1 MPDSVGNSP
10 HPANWLQPAPSGLDI
25 PIHITKFPTAGASSK
40 EDRRLPLRAIIAAL
54 RDTRADS
61 KAALPW
67 LKLAAFGDI
76 RTPRNSLRHD
86 ANVLSI
92 HGIEGDYDGES
103 ITLERARQVLEQA
116 GVAAI
121 LYTSPSHT
129 PQAPRWRVLC
139 PTSVAM
145 PPSERARL
153 LARINGLF
161 VGALSRESW
170 TLSQSYYYG
179 AVGSAPHHT
188 VIAVEGRA
196 IDLADDLDAG
206 AVGKP
211 EAPKPDPAPYTYQ
224 PVSLSDGTASRYGRR
239 ALENECSA
247 IVNAPDGGKHH
258 AVNKAAYSIG
268 GLVSAGE
275 IDEGYAWASLSDALG
290 AIRAR
295 CEDYAAAERTLK
307 QAFEDG
313 KAARRSVPEPTTAF
327 DASALGMF
335 QPRPAGENSPGRTER
350 GTSAGEAEGSG
361 AKAAPGENSPPPDVF
376 HTFGIEDII
385 TMPPPVWLVEG
396 VITTDGV
403 GGIYGP
409 PGSLKSFLALGMA
422 LSVAYGMP
430 WLGRPT
436 VQTGVL
442 YVAAEGV
449 RGLGRRIR
457 AWQRKHKVENVDAP
471 FRLLATTVNLTD
483 PAQTAKLIRTAIAAA
498 ALEGCHIGLVI
509 IDTVARAM
517 AGADENSAQDM
528 GRFINGCDAIKQ
540 TVGCAVLGIHH
551 SGKDKDRGARGS
563 SAFLGAMDM
572 LARIERSE
580 TSNTVTMTIEKQKDD
595 EEGAPITL
603 EVQKIDVSTTIKPE
617 TSLVLVLPSITAGPE
632 KPDDREARLHLLA
645 QCANALGPD
654 GVLTINRLAEAI
666 GTPGGR
672 AREAIK
678 AAIPLAPDCAE
689 VTSIDGI
696 CRLWRARQG
705 EGATAAFIVRRKDM

>member
-1 MPDSVGNSP
+1 MPDSVGTGPTLTSFTSP
-10 HPANWLQPAPSGLDI
+10 EPSGLDI
-25 PIHITKFPTAGASSK
+25 PIVITKFPTAAAS
-40 EDRRLPLRAIIAAL
+40 DRTEHRLRLRAILPAL
-54 RDTRADS
+54 RDTRAAA

-67 LKLAAFGDI
+67 LKLASFGDQ
-76 RTPRNSLRHD
+76 RTDRGSLRSD
-86 ANVLSI
+86 RNLLTI
-92 HGIEGDYDGES
+92 HGVEGDYDGEQ
-103 ITLERARQVLEQA
+103 ITLDRARRVLEQA
-116 GVAAI
+116 GLAAI

-139 PTSVAM
+139 PTSVSL
-145 PPSERARL
+145 PPADRARL
-153 LARINGLF
+153 LARLNGLF

-179 AVGSAPHHT
+179 AVGEAPHHA
-188 VIAVEGRA
+188 VIAIDGRP
-196 IDLADDLDAG
+196 IDMAADLDAG
-206 AVGKP
+206 AISKP
-211 EAPKPDPAPYTYQ
+211 GPPKPDPVAYTYQ
-224 PVSLSDGTASRYGRR
+224 PQTLGDGIASPYARR
-239 ALENECSA
+239 ALENECHA
-247 IVNAPDGGKHH
+247 IASAPDGGKHH
-258 AVNKAAYSIG
+258 ALNKAAYSIG

-275 IDEGYAWASLSDALG
+275 IDEGYAFGSLSDALS
-290 AIRAR
+290 AIRSR
-295 CEDYAAAERTLK
+295 CEDFAAAERTLR
-307 QAFEDG
+307 QGFEDG
-313 KAARRSVPEPTTAF
+313 KAARRTVPEAAPAF
-327 DASALGMF
+327 DPTGLGIF
-335 QPRPAGENSPGRTER
+335 QQRAVAGQPDNKSVELVS
-350 GTSAGEAEGSG
+350 GTAD
-361 AKAAPGENSPPPDVF
+361 APSPDVF

-385 TMPPPVWLVEG
+385 SMPAPVWLVQG

-436 VQTGVL
+436 AQTGVL

-449 RGLGRRIR
+449 RGMGKRIR
-457 AWQRKHKVENVDAP
+457 AWQRKHKLEKVDAP
-471 FRLLATTVNLTD
+471 FRLLAATVNLTD
-483 PAQTAKLIRTAIAAA
+483 TAQTAKLIRTAIAAA
-498 ALEGCHIGLVI
+498 SLEGCHIGLVI

-528 GRFINGCDAIKQ
+528 GRFIGGCDAIKQ
-540 TVGCAVLGIHH
+540 EVKCAVLGIHH
-551 SGKDKDRGARGS
+551 SGKDKERGARGS

-572 LARIERSE
+572 LARVERSE
-580 TSNTVTMTIEKQKDD
+580 TGTTVTLTIEKQKDD
-595 EEGAPITL
+595 EEGDPISL
-603 EVQKIDVSTTIKPE
+603 GVEKIDITTGLKPE
-617 TSLVLVLPSITAGPE
+617 NSLVLTLPVSGPE
-632 KPDDREARLHLLA
+632 PERPDEREARLMLLA
-645 QCANALGPD
+645 LCANALGPD

>member
-1 MPDSVGNSP
+1 MPNSVGSDP
-10 HPANWLQPAPSGLDI
+10 DIANWASPESSGLDI
-25 PIHITKFPTAGASSK
+25 VISITKFPTKEAKTK
-40 EDRRLPLRAIIAAL
+40 EDRRLPLRAILPAL
-54 RDTRADS
+54 RNTRADA

-67 LKLAAFGDI
+67 LKLASFGDE
-76 RTPRNSLRHD
+76 RTDKGSLRHD
-86 ANVLSI
+86 RNLRSI
-92 HGIEGDYDGES
+92 SGVEGDYDGEQ
-103 ITLERARQVLEQA
+103 ITLERARQIIQQA
-116 GVAAI
+116 GIAAV

-139 PTSVAM
+139 PTSVPM
-145 PPSERARL
+145 PPADRARL
-153 LARINGLF
+153 LARLNGLF
-161 VGALSRESW
+161 VGALSRESF

-179 AVGSAPHHT
+179 AIGAAEHHT
-188 VIAVEGRA
+188 VLA
-196 IDLADDLDAG
+196 IDGRPIDKADELDANAAG
-206 AVGKP
+206 RP
-211 EAPKPDPAPYTYQ
+211 EPPPPNPAYYNYQ
-224 PVSLSDGTASRYGRR
+224 PVTLSDGTATPYGRR

-247 IVNAPDGGKHH
+247 IANAPDGGKHH
-258 AVNKAAYSIG
+258 AVNKGAYSIG

-275 IDEGYAWASLSDALG
+275 IDEGYAFTSLAEALLSIKGRCKDFAS
-290 AIRAR
+290 
-295 CEDYAAAERTLK
+295 AEKTLR

-313 KAARRSVPEPTTAF
+313 KAARRVVPEVAPTF
-327 DASALGMF
+327 DPAALGIF
-335 QPRPAGENSPGRTER
+335 QQKETSGEVSQETPDANESAAPDQRENSH
-350 GTSAGEAEGSG
+350 S
-361 AKAAPGENSPPPDVF
+361 PDVF

-385 TMPPPVWLVEG
+385 AMPPPVWLVQG

-449 RGLGRRIR
+449 RGMGKRIR
-457 AWQRKHKVENVDAP
+457 AWQRKNKLENVDAP
-471 FRLLATTVNLTD
+471 FRLLAATVNLTD
-483 PAQTAKLIRTAIAAA
+483 TAQTAKLIRTAIAAA

-528 GRFINGCDAIKQ
+528 GRFIAGCDAIKQ
-540 TVGCAVLGIHH
+540 EVQAAVLGIHH

-572 LARIERSE
+572 LGRVERSE
-580 TSNTVTMTIEKQKDD
+580 TGTIVTLTIEKQKDD
-595 EEGAPITL
+595 EEGEPITL
-603 EVQKIDVSTTIKPE
+603 GVEKVDITTGLKPE
-617 TSLVLVLPSITAGPE
+617 NSLVLTLPVAGPEPE
-632 KPDDREARLHLLA
+632 KPDEREARLHLLA

-705 EGATAAFIVRRKDM
+705 EGATAAFTVRRKDM